1 MLRCGVMELI
11 NPNSSAVKRRC
22 GPFALA
28 LAAVLWGTSACTSW
42 CQSPEQERLAK
53 MEATVRSQF
62 PEVPQLGTA
71 ELAAWLKDKSREAP
85 EILDVREPAEYA
97 VSHLPGAIRVSPD
110 AAAAE
115 IVPKLKPGRAVVVY
129 CSVGYRSSRLAQRLM
144 KAGVAGVANLE
155 GSIFAWAN
163 ERRPLEKEGRP
174 ASTVHP
180 YNAIFGRML
189 KPEYRAK

>member
-1 MLRCGVMELI
+1 MPIFHRPV
-11 NPNSSAVKRRC
+11 AH
-22 GPFALA
+22 ALTA
-28 LAAVLWGTSACTSW
+28 ILWCAAACTGW

-53 MEATVRSQF
+53 MEATVRGQF
-62 PEVPQLGTA
+62 PEVPQLATA
-71 ELAAWLKDKSREAP
+71 DLAAWLKDKTKAAP
-85 EILDVREPAEYA
+85 LILDIREPAEYA

-110 AAAAE
+110 AAAAD
-115 IVPKLKPGRAVVVY
+115 IAPQLKPGRAVVVY
-129 CSVGYRSSRLAQRLM
+129 CSVGYRSSRFAQRLIR
-144 KAGVAGVANLE
+144 AGVTGVANLE

-163 ERRPLEKEGRP
+163 EGRPLEKDGGP